1 MKYLKLVNVSENVTN
16 IVQKSMTT
24 WKMKVTASRQ
34 ALEEVEIKRE
44 IFQGNRLSPLIF
56 VFYMIPLYS
65 LLRERKAGY
74 MIDSVKTNNLLFIIY
89 DIFLF
94 WMT

>member
-1 MKYLKLVNVSENVTN
+1 MCDQTLGE
-16 IVQKSMTT
+16 
-24 WKMKVTASRQ
+24 A
-34 ALEEVEIKRE
+34 EIKRE

-74 MIDSVKTNNLLFIIY
+74 MIDSVKANNLLFIIY
-89 DIFLF
+89 DIFLI

>member
-44 IFQGNRLSPLIF
+44 IFKKNLAIEIG
-56 VFYMIPLYS
+56 YLYDT
-65 LLRERKAGY
+65 
-74 MIDSVKTNNLLFIIY
+74 IV
-89 DIFLF
+89 
-94 WMT
+94 

>member
-24 WKMKVTASRQ
+24 WKMKVTAGRQ

-44 IFQGNRLSPLIF
+44 IFKKNLSIEIG
-56 VFYMIPLYS
+56 YLYDT
-65 LLRERKAGY
+65 
-74 MIDSVKTNNLLFIIY
+74 IV
-89 DIFLF
+89 
-94 WMT
+94 

>member
-44 IFQGNRLSPLIF
+44 IFKKNLSIEIG
-56 VFYMIPLYS
+56 YLYDT
-65 LLRERKAGY
+65 
-74 MIDSVKTNNLLFIIY
+74 IV
-89 DIFLF
+89 
-94 WMT
+94 

>member
-16 IVQKSMTT
+16 IIQKSMTT

-44 IFQGNRLSPLIF
+44 IFKKNLSIEIG
-56 VFYMIPLYS
+56 YLYDT
-65 LLRERKAGY
+65 
-74 MIDSVKTNNLLFIIY
+74 IV
-89 DIFLF
+89 
-94 WMT
+94 

>member
-1 MKYLKLVNVSENVTN
+1 MKYLKLVDVSENVTN

-44 IFQGNRLSPLIF
+44 IFKKNLSIEIG
-56 VFYMIPLYS
+56 YLYDT
-65 LLRERKAGY
+65 
-74 MIDSVKTNNLLFIIY
+74 IV
-89 DIFLF
+89 
-94 WMT
+94 